1 MSQYKD
7 YYKVLGV
14 DKSASQ
20 KEIKSAFRKLAAKYH
35 PDRNPDDPKAE
46 EKFKEINEAYT
57 VLQDE
62 EKRRFYDQYGTAD
75 GRPPFGA
82 GGFGGNV
89 NPEDFAGFS
98 DFFQTLFSGGGFSS
112 QGGGF
117 GGSKGAD
124 PFGTFGQ
131 QRAPQRMEA
140 NLDIELMQAYH
151 GGETSITVN
160 GRALDVNIPKGARDG
175 SKLRL
180 RGQAPNGGDLYLILK
195 LRKHSTFKL
204 DGDNVRVVVEVPD
217 YKSVL
222 GGTVRVPT
230 LDGDVE
236 MTLPK
241 GTPSGRSLRLKG
253 QGWPKRDGSRG
264 DELAEIRIV
273 TPKEPTK
280 EQLELYEKLQELEET
295 VPS

>member
-1 MSQYKD
+1 VSQYKD
-7 YYKVLGV
+7 YYKLLGV

-20 KEIKSAFRKLAAKYH
+20 KEIKSAFRKLAAKHH
-35 PDRNPDDPKAE
+35 PDKNPNNPAAE

-62 EKRRFYDQYGTAD
+62 EKRKFYDQYGTA
-75 GRPPFGA
+75 GGQPPFGT

-98 DFFQTLFSGGGFSS
+98 DFFQTLFTGSGGFSGA
-112 QGGGF
+112 GGRRT
-117 GGSKGAD
+117 SAD

-140 NLDIELMQAYH
+140 NLDIDLMQAYH

-160 GRALDVNIPKGARDG
+160 GRRLDINIPKGARDG

-180 RGQAPNGGDLYLILK
+180 RGQAPSGGDLYLILK
-195 LRKHSTFKL
+195 LKKHSNFKL
-204 DGDNVRVVVEVPD
+204 DGDTIRVVVDVPD
-217 YKSVL
+217 YKAVL
-222 GGTVRVPT
+222 GGSVRVPT

-253 QGWPKRDGSRG
+253 QGWPKQDGNRG
-264 DELAEIRIV
+264 DEIAEIRVI
-273 TPKEPTK
+273 TPKEPSK
-280 EQLELYEKLQELEET
+280 EQLELYEQLKALEEVVT
-295 VPS
+295 S

>member
-7 YYKVLGV
+7 YYKLLGV

-20 KEIKSAFRKLAAKYH
+20 KEIKSAFRKLAAKHH
-35 PDRNPDDPKAE
+35 PDRNPNDPAAE

-62 EKRRFYDQYGTAD
+62 EKRKFYDQYGTT
-75 GRPPFGA
+75 GGQSPFGA
-82 GGFGGNV
+82 
-89 NPEDFAGFS
+89 
-98 DFFQTLFSGGGFSS
+98 
-112 QGGGF
+112 GGGF
-117 GGSKGAD
+117 GGSVNPEDVAGFSEFFQTLFTGGGFSSAGGGRSSAD

-160 GRALDVNIPKGARDG
+160 GRKLDVNIPKGARDG

-195 LRKHSTFKL
+195 LKKNAIFKL
-204 DGDNVRVVVEVPD
+204 DGDNVRVVVDVAD
-217 YKSVL
+217 YTSVL
-222 GGTVRVPT
+222 GGSVRVPT

-241 GTPSGRSLRLKG
+241 GTPAGRSLRLKG
-253 QGWPKRDGSRG
+253 QGWPKRDGTRG
-264 DELAEIRIV
+264 DELAEIRIS
-273 TPKEPTK
+273 TPKEPTQ
-280 EQLELYEKLQELEET
+280 EQLELYEKLKALEEA
-295 VPS
+295 VAS

>member
-1 MSQYKD
+1 
-7 YYKVLGV
+7 
-14 DKSASQ
+14 
-20 KEIKSAFRKLAAKYH
+20 
-35 PDRNPDDPKAE
+35 
-46 EKFKEINEAYT
+46 
-57 VLQDE
+57 
-62 EKRRFYDQYGTAD
+62 
-75 GRPPFGA
+75 
-82 GGFGGNV
+82 
-89 NPEDFAGFS
+89 
-98 DFFQTLFSGGGFSS
+98 
-112 QGGGF
+112 
-117 GGSKGAD
+117 
-124 PFGTFGQ
+124 
-131 QRAPQRMEA
+131 MEA

-160 GRALDVNIPKGARDG
+160 GRALDVNIPKGTRDG

-195 LRKHSTFKL
+195 LRKHSSFKL
-204 DGDNVRVVVEVPD
+204 EGDNVRVIVEVPD

-253 QGWPKRDGSRG
+253 QGWPKRDGTRG

-273 TPKEPTK
+273 TPKEPSP
-280 EQLELYEKLQELEET
+280 EQLELYEQLQTLEEV